1 MSSSVDDRVLGF
13 YGELFDCLFSEPF
26 RASISERRRQNI
38 VIRQVE
44 EAADAASSSLSRFF
58 QSQKLSEEMVGC
70 ILSGFGE
77 IENLLTLDDIS
88 NANVTTEEIV
98 TDLLDSLSCPSHVQ
112 ATHDAV
118 YRLALHT
125 VVQVLMLVGPVMAEW
140 KKLNFSTTFELPRRV
155 VNRLN
160 EISAQIDALGHV
172 GHNEADERF
181 EILYR
186 DYLLQRFHKVE
197 GGTVRMTTSLDV
209 DLRELFVMPRVM
221 EHKRTQQQIID
232 QTDSTSTICLMDL
245 SAARRL
251 YGDRS
256 EEDGFILPGEEDLAD
271 RKVSQPPTALDLVKQ
286 SSRNVIVGLPGAGK
300 STFFEWLQVKLA
312 SVEERL
318 ILGDQQAIPLML
330 RVRQL
335 DLLNLPTGAALIEK
349 ATVSKDRAALMPKG
363 WIDRQMKA
371 GRILLMLDGLDE
383 TEPDLRDK
391 YLLPWLL
398 GLVKAYPKCHY
409 LISSRPVGYAPGSL
423 DAGKFVECELLD
435 FDETQIR
442 DYTRHWCTAVRL
454 AQNELEAEARR
465 EGERDGDKIEKGF
478 WEHPY
483 IRNLARNPL
492 MLSAICLVNYFE
504 GGSLPDDRALLYRLC
519 VEGLLHNWDKRRGI
533 NSEFGFNEKLR
544 ACREVALVMQA
555 EDRAEFEAD
564 RVKAV
569 FTTVL
574 DDPEQAVK
582 LLEHIRY
589 RTGLL
594 LERRPNVF
602 GFAHLTF
609 QEYLAARAIHE
620 GNWQGIDA
628 NQLVREHDDGRWKE
642 VIALYCGQATT
653 PVVRELIENLIEQSE
668 SISLEDVLIDA
679 YFSATYEV
687 TQDEQLRLRILQRV
701 ASLPVLKIHSR
712 QTNRLFSRF
721 TNHQV
726 AAIANNIVGMI
737 EDSSSFSNACFWLSR
752 HLEMVEK
759 EVLLDRLFLLEDTKH
774 NQIGELIFLLA
785 QSVPKDVFQTTIL
798 EIDMTTLIKIKS
810 LRTNSCGTSHRNF
823 FNVSLAEVAFLG
835 LFSQRNCDNMT
846 LLETKDILL
855 ILMQTINNFK
865 CGNFVTFNTLE
876 WFVKNSLHQN
886 LSYQE
891 NTSKTKLLA
900 ILSRQLAI
908 KIRNKQIEYN
918 HQEDDDTRHEFAN
931 NLNKWADL
939 LEGLKS
945 VDNRTQKSAMKK
957 QSKQIKSKNR

>member
-1 MSSSVDDRVLGF
+1 MSSSVDDRVLDF
-13 YGELFDCLFSEPF
+13 YSGLFDCLFSKLF
-26 RASISERRRQNI
+26 RAIIPEQRRQKI

-58 QSQKLSEEMVGC
+58 QSQKLSEATVES
-70 ILSGFGE
+70 ILLGFAE
-77 IENLLTLDDIS
+77 IENLLTLDNIS

-98 TDLLDSLSCPSHVQ
+98 SDLLDNFPCPITVQ
-112 ATHDAV
+112 QTHDAV
-118 YRLALHT
+118 YRVALHN

-160 EISAQIDALGHV
+160 EISAQIDAIGHA
-172 GHNEADERF
+172 GHNEADESF
-181 EILYR
+181 EIQYR
-186 DYLLQRFHKVE
+186 DYLMQRFHKVE
-197 GGTVRMTTSLDV
+197 AGTVRMTTSLDV

-221 EHKRTQQQIID
+221 EQKRIQQQIIGE
-232 QTDSTSTICLMDL
+232 TDSTIRLMNL

-251 YGDRS
+251 YGDRN
-256 EEDGFILPGEEDLAD
+256 EDDRFMLPEEEDLED
-271 RKVSQPPTALDLVKQ
+271 RQELNNPTALELIVR
-286 SSRNVIVGLPGAGK
+286 SARNVIVGLPGAGK

-312 SVEERL
+312 SVEEQL

-349 ATVSKDRAALMPKG
+349 ATASKDRAALMPKG

-383 TEPDLRDK
+383 TEPELRDK

-423 DAGKFVECELLD
+423 DAGKFVECDLLD
-435 FDETQIR
+435 FDEVQIR

-544 ACREVALVMQA
+544 ACREVALVMQS

-564 RVKAV
+564 RVKAI

-574 DDPEQAVK
+574 DDPEQAAK

-609 QEYLAARAIHE
+609 QEYLAAQAIHE
-620 GNWQGIDA
+620 GNQQGIDA
-628 NQLVREHDDGRWKE
+628 NQLVREHDDERWKE
-642 VIALYCGQATT
+642 VIALYCGQTT
-653 PVVRELIENLIEQSE
+653 APNVKNLIEQLLVQSDT
-668 SISLEDVLIDA
+668 SSLAEVLTEA
-679 YFSATYEV
+679 YFSAGSKIAQSRDLRQLILKKVIISPIRINFLRNEP
-687 TQDEQLRLRILQRV
+687 QD
-701 ASLPVLKIHSR
+701 
-712 QTNRLFSRF
+712 
-721 TNHQV
+721 
-726 AAIANNIVGMI
+726 
-737 EDSSSFSNACFWLSR
+737 
-752 HLEMVEK
+752 
-759 EVLLDRLFLLEDTKH
+759 LLDRFPEHEVATFTNLMIGLAENCYFFSKGFDWLQKHPDMLNRNVLKEKLLSAQGT
-774 NQIGELIFLLA
+774 NQIQAGELFPLLA
-785 QSVPKDVFQTTIL
+785 KSTSSEDFLEIIKGIDLQDSFDIFKISINKMVLISSQSVRL
-798 EIDMTTLIKIKS
+798 
-810 LRTNSCGTSHRNF
+810 
-823 FNVSLAEVAFLG
+823 SLAEIAFLS
-835 LFSQRNCDNMT
+835 LPAKDFS
-846 LLETKDILL
+846 KVIV
-855 ILMQTINNFK
+855 FSK
-865 CGNFVTFNTLE
+865 
-876 WFVKNSLHQN
+876 
-886 LSYQE
+886 YQE
-891 NTSKTKLLA
+891 IICIVLKSLADRRHGNNLIISAFNQVLKESSRCNLGSLYILKKPEIASLSVLLSA
-900 ILSRQLAI
+900 
-908 KIRNKQIEYN
+908 KI
-918 HQEDDDTRHEFAN
+918 RHEFN
-931 NLNKWADL
+931 TNKFPEGFSDALIEWAERL
-939 LEGLKS
+939 AG
-945 VDNRTQKSAMKK
+945 
-957 QSKQIKSKNR
+957 

>member
-1 MSSSVDDRVLGF
+1 MSSSVDDRVLDF
-13 YGELFDCLFSEPF
+13 YGRLFDRLFSKLF
-26 RASISERRRQNI
+26 RVIIPEQRRQKI

-58 QSQKLSEEMVGC
+58 QSQKLSEATVES
-70 ILSGFGE
+70 ILLGFAE
-77 IENLLTLDDIS
+77 IENLLTLDNIS

-98 TDLLDSLSCPSHVQ
+98 SDLLDHFPCPITVQ
-112 ATHDAV
+112 QTHDAV
-118 YRLALHT
+118 YRVALHN

-160 EISAQIDALGHV
+160 EISAQIDAIGHA
-172 GHNEADERF
+172 GHNEADESF
-181 EILYR
+181 EIQYR
-186 DYLLQRFHKVE
+186 DYLMQRFHKVE
-197 GGTVRMTTSLDV
+197 AGTVRMTTSLDV

-221 EHKRTQQQIID
+221 EQKRIQQQIIGE
-232 QTDSTSTICLMDL
+232 TDSTIRLMNL

-251 YGDRS
+251 YGDRNEDDRLMLS
-256 EEDGFILPGEEDLAD
+256 EEEDLED
-271 RKVSQPPTALDLVKQ
+271 RNESNNPTALELIVR
-286 SSRNVIVGLPGAGK
+286 SARNVIVGLPGAGK

-349 ATVSKDRAALMPKG
+349 ATASKDRAALMPKG

-423 DAGKFVECELLD
+423 DAGKFVECDLLD

-465 EGERDGDKIEKGF
+465 EGKRDGDKIEKGF

-544 ACREVALVMQA
+544 ACREVALVMQS

-564 RVKAV
+564 RVKAI

-574 DDPEQAVK
+574 DDPEQAAK

-620 GNWQGIDA
+620 GNRQGIDA

-653 PVVRELIENLIEQSE
+653 PVVRELIENLTEQSE

-679 YFSATYEV
+679 YFSASYEV

-701 ASLPVLKIHSR
+701 ASLPALKLHSR

-721 TNHQV
+721 SNHQV
-726 AAIANNIVGMI
+726 AAIANNIVGMV
-737 EDSSSFSNACFWLSR
+737 ENSSSFSNACFWLSR
-752 HLEMVEK
+752 HPGMIEK
-759 EVLLDRLFLLEDTKH
+759 EILIDRLFLLQDTKH
-774 NQIGELIFLLA
+774 NQIGEIIFILA
-785 QSVPKDVFQTTIL
+785 QSVPKDVFQKMIR
-798 EIDMTTLIKIKS
+798 EIDITILIKIKS
-810 LRTNSCGTSHRNF
+810 LSTNSCGTSHRNF

-835 LFSQRNCDNMT
+835 LFSQGNCENLT
-846 LLETKDILL
+846 LFETEDILL

-876 WFVKNSLHQN
+876 WFVRNNLHQS
-886 LSYQE
+886 LYYQY
-891 NTSKTKLLA
+891 NTSNNTLLA
-900 ILSRQLAI
+900 MLSRQLSA
-908 KIRNKQIEYN
+908 KIRKKQIEF
-918 HQEDDDTRHEFAN
+918 HHEEEDDTRHEFAD
-931 NLNKWADL
+931 NLNRWADL
-939 LEGLKS
+939 LEGVKS
-945 VDNRTQKSAMKK
+945 VDNRTQKSAIKK
-957 QSKQIKSKNR
+957 QSKQIKSKK